1 MRTLWIAVAL
11 AMASGACKK
20 TEEEPA
26 GSGGAPP
33 VESLASSEVEMGRKA
48 CAAYVAQVCGCV
60 EKQPDLKEE
69 CEMARARPD
78 AFEMNT
84 RASLAEGDASGKDR
98 RILIANSRKIMRACI
113 EDAAALVKKGCA
125 PPASPT
131 PAEPAPAPAK

>member
-1 MRTLWIAVAL
+1 VRTLWIALAL
-11 AMASGACKK
+11 ALATGACKK

-26 GSGGAPP
+26 GALPP
-33 VESLASSEVEMGRKA
+33 VESLSQSEADLGRKA
-48 CAAYVAQVCGCV
+48 CNAYVAQVCGCV

-84 RASLAEGDASGKDR
+84 RAALAEGDASGKDR

-113 EDAAALVKKGCA
+113 EDSAALVKKGCS
-125 PPASPT
+125 PPA
-131 PAEPAPAPAK
+131 APAPAPAE

>member
-11 AMASGACKK
+11 AMASGGCKK
-20 TEEEPA
+20 TEEEP
-26 GSGGAPP
+26 GGAGALPP
-33 VESLASSEVEMGRKA
+33 VDSLSQSEADLGRKA
-48 CAAYVAQVCGCV
+48 CSAYVAQVCGCV

-69 CEMARARPD
+69 CEMARARPE

-113 EDAAALVKKGCA
+113 EDAAALVKKGCS
-125 PPASPT
+125 PPA
-131 PAEPAPAPAK
+131 APAPAPGE

>member
-1 MRTLWIAVAL
+1 MRTLGIALAL
-11 AMASGACKK
+11 AMASGGCKK

-26 GSGGAPP
+26 QGALPP
-33 VESLASSEVEMGRKA
+33 VESLSQSEADLGRKA
-48 CAAYVAQVCGCV
+48 CSAYVAQVCGCV

-84 RASLAEGDASGKDR
+84 RAALAEGDASGKDR

-113 EDAAALVKKGCA
+113 EDGAALVKKGCS
-125 PPASPT
+125 PPA
-131 PAEPAPAPAK
+131 APAPAPAE